1 MLVFLDMEYIFS
13 LYKNMKYKKYK
24 QYDNNVIIDNDRNEC
39 FVLNLEND
47 VDYNFIIFQELLL

>member
-1 MLVFLDMEYIFS
+1 MLVYLDMEYIFS

>member
-1 MLVFLDMEYIFS
+1 
-13 LYKNMKYKKYK
+13 MKYKKYK

>member
-24 QYDNNVIIDNDRNEC
+24 KYDYDYNVIIDNDRNEC

-47 VDYNFIIFQELLL
+47 VDYNFIIF

>member
-1 MLVFLDMEYIFS
+1 MLVFFDMEYIFS

-24 QYDNNVIIDNDRNEC
+24 KYDNNVIIDNDKNEC

-47 VDYNFIIFQELLL
+47 VDYNFIIF